1 MKLNREHY
9 EVKFKIR
16 RQVELSPELVL
27 EKIESYLKS
36 NYYKVIGI
44 SSTEILFTT
53 IEDNRIVNKSDYYK
67 RVDKGKFE
75 IQQLDGR
82 TIVSFSYLV
91 PIGFETIVGT
101 GLIFTA
107 VATSSIGPLFIPIVF
122 GLHFAF
128 TVYYLNAHIMDSLL
142 NLVTAGDK
150 TAS

>member
-16 RQVELSPELVL
+16 REVELSPELVL

-36 NYYKVIGI
+36 NYYKVIGM

-91 PIGFETIVGT
+91 PIGFEAIVGT
-101 GLIFTA
+101 AFLFTGIM
-107 VATSSIGPLFIPIVF
+107 TSSVPVLVIPTVF
-122 GLHFAF
+122 GLQIVFK
-128 TVYYLNAHIMDSLL
+128 VYYLKAYVVKSLL
-142 NLVTAGDK
+142 EC
-150 TAS
+150 